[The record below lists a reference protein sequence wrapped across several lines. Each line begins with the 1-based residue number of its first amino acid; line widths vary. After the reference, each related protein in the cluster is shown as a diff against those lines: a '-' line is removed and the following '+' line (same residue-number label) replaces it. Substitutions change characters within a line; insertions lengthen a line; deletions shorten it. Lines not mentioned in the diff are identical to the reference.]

1 MAKFKITAGAEV
13 DLITK
18 KEMEEALRS
27 LASWMVEASIGA
39 RYTRIHA
46 TGLIAGGAMDFGS
59 EGSAGQIL
67 APPPGF
73 IWDVRRLRITGIAA
87 ADVANIYMGDANPSS
102 LIATSGDIAGD
113 CFLWSEQVIL
123 YPGDSLRIVG
133 SGLSATGTV
142 TASGLVRELPM
153 SLAWRLGG

>member
-1 MAKFKITAGAEV
+1 MAKFKIQAGAEI
-13 DLITK
+13 DLISK
-18 KEMEEALRS
+18 KEMEEALKS

-39 RYTRIHA
+39 RYTRVHS
-46 TGLIAGGAMDFGS
+46 TGLIAAGSMDFGS

-73 IWDVRRLRITGIAA
+73 IWDVRRLRITGLDA
-87 ADVANIYMGDANPSS
+87 ADVAKIHIGDANPST
-102 LIATSGDIAGD
+102 LIATSADIAGD
-113 CFLWSEQVIL
+113 CFLWAEQVIL

-133 SGLSATGTV
+133 SGLTATGTI
-142 TASGLVRELPM
+142 TAAGMVRELPM